1 MKLFKNKEEF
11 HKALIIFSIVAAS
24 ILFAFGLYKLSALWN
39 VVKKIL
45 GFFTPFY
52 IGFAIAYL
60 LSPALRF
67 FETKVFH
74 KIKKGKHRRTLSL
87 LLVYLLFAVALF
99 LILYF
104 VLPSLLESISSLIAA
119 IPEGVKKLT
128 AFLQNL
134 TERYPQMNEFYN
146 QNSDKITELITQGV
160 QSLVNAIGSLLPSVV
175 NMTVSIT
182 GTVANIVIGIIIS
195 VYMLL
200 SKEKL
205 IAQCKKLLFGLSRK
219 NTAEDLI
226 RIGHIANKKMSSYIV
241 GQVSIS
247 LIDAIIVYIVSAI
260 LKFPYPVL
268 LAVIVGLFNLI
279 PFFGSVIG
287 CIPCLL
293 IILIQSPI
301 KALYF
306 LIFFIVLQQI
316 EGNILGPKIQSKQL
330 NISPIWIIFAILLF
344 GGLFGFW
351 GLLIGVPLF
360 SVIMVLFT
368 QFVNERLKQKGMSS
382 DTDDYIS
389 QQQT

>member
-11 HKALIIFSIVAAS
+11 HKAIIVFSIVAAA
-24 ILFAFGLYKLSALWN
+24 ILFAVGLYKFSALWN
-39 VVKKIL
+39 IAKKIL

-52 IGFAIAYL
+52 IGFGVAYL

-67 FETKVFH
+67 FETKLFH
-74 KIKKGKHRRTLSL
+74 KIKKTKHRRALSL
-87 LLVYLLFAVALF
+87 TLVYLLFFTALF

-104 VLPSLLESISSLIAA
+104 ILPSLFESLTSLIAA
-119 IPEGVKKLT
+119 VPDGVKKIT

-134 TERYPQMNEFYN
+134 TDRYPQMNEFYS
-146 QNSDKITELITQGV
+146 QNSDKITGFITQWV

-175 NMTVSIT
+175 NMTVSVT
-182 GTVANIVIGIIIS
+182 GTIANIFVGVIIS

-205 IAQCKKLLFGLSRK
+205 IAQCKKLLFALSNQK
-219 NTAEDLI
+219 TAEDLI
-226 RIGHIANKKMSSYIV
+226 RIGHITNEKMSNYIV

-247 LIDAIIVYIVSAI
+247 LIDAVIVYIVSAI

-268 LAVIVGLFNLI
+268 LAVIVGLFNMI

-306 LIFFIVLQQI
+306 LIFFIILQQI
-316 EGNILGPKIQSKQL
+316 EGNVLGPKIQSKQL

-360 SVIMVLFT
+360 SVIMVLIT

-389 QQQT
+389 Q